1 MSAPVICIEGIISVE
16 YLIDILQKPFN
27 SFPVLN
33 SAGNIVGMM
42 PKNFIIV
49 LIENHHWIDP
59 NKLTNQQKLK
69 LKNMYQNIA
78 DIENN
83 DFQRNETIRKMT
95 LKFQ

>member
-1 MSAPVICIEGIISVE
+1 MTHQ
-16 YLIDILQKPFN
+16 L
-27 SFPVLN
+27 LN
-33 SAGNIVGMM
+33 
-42 PKNFIIV
+42 
-49 LIENHHWIDP
+49 WIDP